1 MKTYQ
6 RKISMLG
13 LNSVEIPVEIRKN
26 IPWDSAWHIGSMTL
40 LDYENSPHE
49 KIRFTE
55 FNCARFQLGKI
66 SDWCLLDDPITGS
79 VNKTSQKPQLE
90 ISLCS
95 KHCSINFIEFI
106 RNLPCAKKN
115 QNVWHPPENSFCLVV
130 PDNCNNCLTTC
141 FGYSRDIM
149 SYWGGYLKKL

>member
-13 LNSVEIPVEIRKN
+13 LNSVEIPVEIRKKYTVRF
-26 IPWDSAWHIGSMTL
+26 SMTYWINDSFRL
-40 LDYENSPHE
+40 RKFSTWKNTLHG
-49 KIRFTE
+49 IQLRL
-55 FNCARFQLGKI
+55 QLGKI